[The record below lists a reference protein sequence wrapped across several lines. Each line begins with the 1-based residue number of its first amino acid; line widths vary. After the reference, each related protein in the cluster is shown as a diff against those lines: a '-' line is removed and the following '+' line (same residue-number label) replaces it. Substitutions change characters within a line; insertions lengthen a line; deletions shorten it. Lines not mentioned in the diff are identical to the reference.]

1 MEHGVNS
8 FVQFMRDGRSEAGRR
23 PNKSKFKGTPVHNA
37 LLTALGARIGHG
49 ARLQLP
55 AGSRLI
61 RMLQDA
67 LFCGNL
73 LTLACSE
80 PVQDVI
86 RRGGPKGC
94 IVSWSNN

>member
-55 AGSRLI
+55 ARASC
-61 RMLQDA
+61 Q
-67 LFCGNL
+67 L
-73 LTLACSE
+73 LHVGA
-80 PVQDVI
+80 
-86 RRGGPKGC
+86 GC
-94 IVSWSNN
+94 VVEESSVK